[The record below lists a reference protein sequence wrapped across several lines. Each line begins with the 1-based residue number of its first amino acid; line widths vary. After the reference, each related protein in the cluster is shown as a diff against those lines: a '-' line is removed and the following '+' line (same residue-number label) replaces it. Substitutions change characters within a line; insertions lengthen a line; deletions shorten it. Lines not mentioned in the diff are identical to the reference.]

1 MMRFLSLVM
10 LSLTTLAAVEL
21 PGGSS
26 AQLEATAATGF
37 VRLVDGNGRREYF
50 ATVEALV
57 GFLPKANGTGCV
69 LYIQTEAGVQQTE
82 VKTTRDEILNAVKL
96 SRPKG

>member
-1 MMRFLSLVM
+1 MRSLSLII
-10 LSLTTLAAVEL
+10 LSLTAMAAVEL

-26 AQLEATAATGF
+26 AQLEATNATGF

-57 GFLPKANGTGCV
+57 GFMPKANGTGCV

-82 VKTTRDEILNAVKL
+82 VKTTRDEILIAVKL
-96 SRPKG
+96 SRPKS

>member
-1 MMRFLSLVM
+1 MRYAAFLCLT
-10 LSLTTLAAVEL
+10 LSALAAVEL
-21 PGGSS
+21 PGGS
-26 AQLEATAATGF
+26 AAVLEATDATGF

-57 GFLPKANGTGCV
+57 GFMPKSNGTGCV
-69 LYIQTEAGVQQTE
+69 LFIQTEAGVQQTE
-82 VKTTRDEILNAVKL
+82 VKTTRDDVLKAVKM

>member
-1 MMRFLSLVM
+1 MRCLALIIICVS
-10 LSLTTLAAVEL
+10 TLAAVEL

-26 AQLEATAATGF
+26 ALLEATDATGF

-57 GFLPKANGTGCV
+57 GFMPKPNGTGCV
-69 LYIQTEAGVQQTE
+69 LFIQTEAGVQQTE
-82 VKTTRDEILNAVKL
+82 VKTTREEILKAVKI
-96 SRPKG
+96 SRPKS